1 MTKENKNILTYEQE
15 NEVGLE
21 NRKWRHR
28 RRMAYISLY
37 SVIIQLL
44 LCFLFIYLDGV
55 YDYNIIDKFNE
66 ISMFLGSVNLG
77 LISLVGAYFGFST
90 WKQK

>member
-1 MTKENKNILTYEQE
+1 MAKTSENILTSEQE
-15 NEVGLE
+15 NSIELE

-28 RRMAYISLY
+28 RRMSYISLY
-37 SVIIQLL
+37 TVIIQLI
-44 LCFLFIYLDGV
+44 LCFVFIFLDGM
-55 YDYNIIDKFNE
+55 YGYNIIDKFNE

-90 WKQK
+90 WKEK